1 LIDLPAGGLTRQKTS
16 RHSAR
21 KPKTGSHNN
30 LSAAAGAREGSSRST
45 GPAAGTSPAPSDP
58 AGNNTSWLHWRDESS
73 RRRSQLI
80 AAAWQL
86 RHTGAVVIAAGSL
99 PGGKNVPGANASSGC

>member
-1 LIDLPAGGLTRQKTS
+1 MLAAVIIADADATRHRQ
-16 RHSAR
+16 A
-21 KPKTGSHNN
+21 
-30 LSAAAGAREGSSRST
+30 LRELLYRRQLR
-45 GPAAGTSPAPSDP
+45 
-58 AGNNTSWLHWRDESS
+58 LHWRDESS